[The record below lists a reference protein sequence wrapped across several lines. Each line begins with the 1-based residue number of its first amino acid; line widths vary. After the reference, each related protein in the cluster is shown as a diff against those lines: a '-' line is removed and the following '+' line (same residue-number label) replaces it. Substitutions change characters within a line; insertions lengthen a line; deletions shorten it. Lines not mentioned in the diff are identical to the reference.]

1 MKGISTLLVFFFTA
15 TMLFAQENWI
25 LEKEKNDIKVFNRK
39 LEGSKLKEY
48 KGMVTVKATMDQI
61 LKIFKDVSRHE
72 KFIYKAKPGSPKVV
86 KKISENDFY
95 TYMVIDVPW
104 PASTRDV
111 VTHYVVNKPDDKG
124 VVTIDVEAAP
134 KLVPEVSGMVRVPS
148 MKGYWKFIPLKDGK
162 IQIVHQAHSSP
173 GGSVPEGMANTASVE
188 TPFSMLTKLK
198 DLLSN

>member
-1 MKGISTLLVFFFTA
+1 MKVISSVMMFLFSISLV
-15 TMLFAQENWI
+15 MAQENWV

-48 KGMVTVKATMDQI
+48 KGMVTVKASIDQV
-61 LKIFKDVSRHE
+61 LKIFKDITRHE

-86 KKISENDFY
+86 KRISENDFY
-95 TYMVIDVPW
+95 TYMVIEVPW
-104 PASTRDV
+104 PATTRDV

-134 KLVPEVSGMVRVPS
+134 KLVPEVSGMVRVPM
-148 MKGYWKFIPLKDGK
+148 MKGFWKFIPLKDGK

-173 GGSVPEGMANTASVE
+173 GGSVPEGMANTASVD
-188 TPFSMLTKLK
+188 TPFTMLTKLRE
-198 DLLSN
+198 LLGN